1 MARSSSIPEK
11 SDPKNP
17 ADIIL
22 PSQYYA
28 GLRRAGLACGEQQLM
43 LALLADAIFCVLT
56 GSDRR
61 RRDEA
66 WRWLAGRS
74 SAVSFEQ
81 ACEAVGLEPD
91 AMKTG
96 IEKLALTDHGR
107 AMRKYLR
114 RKHRSG

>member
-1 MARSSSIPEK
+1 MARSPSIHEE
-11 SDPKNP
+11 SESEVS
-17 ADIIL
+17 AGIIL

-28 GLRRAGLACGEQQLM
+28 GLRRAGLACGEQRLM

-61 RRDEA
+61 RRNEV
-66 WRWLAGRS
+66 WRWLAGES
-74 SAVSFEQ
+74 SAVSFEE

-91 AMKTG
+91 AMRTG

-107 AMRKYLR
+107 AVRKYLR
-114 RKHRSG
+114 RRHRPG